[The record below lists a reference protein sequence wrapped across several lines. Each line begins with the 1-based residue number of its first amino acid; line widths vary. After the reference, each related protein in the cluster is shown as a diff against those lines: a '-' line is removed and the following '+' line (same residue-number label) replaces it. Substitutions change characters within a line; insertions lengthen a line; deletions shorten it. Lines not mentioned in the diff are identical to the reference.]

1 MLGVRD
7 YVELKIPDAVTTVDS
22 LQGDGVVAAFA
33 ENVACAEFV
42 RQYAVTNG
50 NQRVAVVSRMD
61 VEVQTDEA
69 VAVVEGRVVDLV
81 NISLPILLTIPEER
95 QIHVANI
102 DGGVCCEGRVDGQ
115 MQRGDAV
122 ATVHG
127 LEVED
132 RGGERRRAN
141 REDRITVS
149 VRQLAVADGDI
160 IIRGNE
166 VVNRQVQGDRGVAT
180 VDVGEDLVIFT
191 SGSIGGIIPR
201 VRIASGGREL
211 VELSVIDRQVHG
223 DGAVAAVPVGE
234 HLRIITRS
242 GIYSI
247 IPGKAVTNNR
257 VESGSFGVIHCQMQ
271 GDGGVTTVPV
281 GEMLNVIIR
290 NRINRIVPSETV
302 ANRSVESEG
311 FGVIDRQVQ
320 GDGGVAAVPVGEMLN
335 VIIGNRINRIIPGE
349 TIANRSVYDRS
360 FSVVDGQVQGDHTVA
375 AGSVDEGVRERVAG
389 GGDAGV
395 LVPVEAVASHSGGV
409 ASVAM
414 THGEVQSDH
423 TVATNSIGESMCEL
437 TAFGN
442 VRVVVPVETVTSK
455 GCGVANAGRQDGQM

>member
-1 MLGVRD
+1 
-7 YVELKIPDAVTTVDS
+7 
-22 LQGDGVVAAFA
+22 
-33 ENVACAEFV
+33 
-42 RQYAVTNG
+42 
-50 NQRVAVVSRMD
+50 MD

-211 VELSVIDRQVHG
+211 VELSVIDRQV
-223 DGAVAAVPVGE
+223 
-234 HLRIITRS
+234 
-242 GIYSI
+242 
-247 IPGKAVTNNR
+247 
-257 VESGSFGVIHCQMQ
+257 Q
-271 GDGGVTTVPV
+271 GD
-281 GEMLNVIIR
+281 
-290 NRINRIVPSETV
+290 S
-302 ANRSVESEG
+302 
-311 FGVIDRQVQ
+311 
-320 GDGGVAAVPVGEMLN
+320 GVAAVPVGEMLN